1 MPLGLWFNPRMF
13 KPVPLFVGL
22 RYTRAKRRNHFIS
35 FISLISILGIALGVM
50 ALITVL
56 SVMNGF
62 EKELRERILGM
73 ASHAHVTS
81 FDSKLYNWKDV
92 REEIASDPRVIGTA
106 PQIEFEA
113 MLNLGDKV
121 SGALIR
127 GIEPEEEK
135 KVSDVHQHMVAG
147 SLDDLKPG
155 GFGIVLGKELAI
167 ALNVELGSKVTVVTP
182 QANVTPA
189 GFMPRFRRFTVVGV
203 FSVGMYEYDRA
214 TAFVHIRD
222 AAKLMKYG
230 NAVGS
235 IRLKLDDMFAARAVS
250 ADLTRLL
257 GPDYFVSDWTVQHEN
272 FFRAIKTEKRVMFFI
287 LLLIVTVAAFNIVST
302 LVMLV
307 NDKRPDIA
315 IMRTLGMSPSQV
327 MGVFVVQ
334 GMLIGALG
342 TLLGVVCGVAL
353 ATNVDVIVP
362 WLEQLFHTQFLAADV
377 YYITELP
384 SDLRIRDVIII
395 AIVSFMASALMTI
408 YPAWQAARTSPA
420 EALRYE

>member
-1 MPLGLWFNPRMF
+1 MF

-81 FDSKLYNWKDV
+81 FDSKLYKWKDV
-92 REEIASDPRVIGTA
+92 REKIASDPRVVGTA

-214 TAFVHIRD
+214 TAFVHIQD
-222 AAKLMKYG
+222 AARLMKYG

-235 IRLKLDDMFAARAVS
+235 IRLKLDDMFAAKVVS

-362 WLEQLFHTQFLAADV
+362 WLEQLFHTKFLAADV

-395 AIVSFMASALMTI
+395 AIVSFMASVLMTI

>member
-1 MPLGLWFNPRMF
+1 MF

-81 FDSKLYNWKDV
+81 FDSKLYKWKDV
-92 REEIASDPRVIGTA
+92 REKIASDPRVIGTA

-167 ALNVELGSKVTVVTP
+167 ALNVELGSKLTVVTP

-214 TAFVHIRD
+214 TAFVHIQD

-235 IRLKLDDMFAARAVS
+235 IRLKLDDMFAAKAVS

-315 IMRTLGMSPSQV
+315 IMRTLGMSPLQV

-342 TLLGVVCGVAL
+342 TLLGVICGVAL

-395 AIVSFMASALMTI
+395 AIVSFMASVLMTI

>member
-1 MPLGLWFNPRMF
+1 MF

-81 FDSKLYNWKDV
+81 FDSKLYKWKDV
-92 REEIASDPRVIGTA
+92 RAQIEADPRVIGTA

-113 MLNLGDKV
+113 MLNFGDKV

-127 GIEPEEEK
+127 GIEPVEERQ
-135 KVSDVHQHMVAG
+135 VSDVHEHMVAG
-147 SLDDLKPG
+147 SIDDLKPG
-155 GFGIVLGKELAI
+155 AFGIVLGKELAI
-167 ALNVELGSKVTVVTP
+167 ALNVDLGSKVTVVTP

-214 TAFVHIRD
+214 TAFMHIQD
-222 AAKLMKYG
+222 AAKLMRYG
-230 NAVGS
+230 NAIGG
-235 IRLKLDDMFAARAVS
+235 IRLKLADMFEAKQVS
-250 ADLTRLL
+250 AALSQAL
-257 GPDYFVSDWTVQHEN
+257 GPDYFVADWTVQHEN

-307 NDKRPDIA
+307 NDKRADIA
-315 IMRTLGMSPSQV
+315 IMRTLGMSPTQV
-327 MGVFVVQ
+327 MGVFIVQ
-334 GMLIGALG
+334 GMLIGTLG
-342 TLLGVVCGVAL
+342 TLLGIVCGVAL

-362 WLEQLFHTQFLAADV
+362 WLEQLFHTKFLAADV

-384 SDLRIRDVIII
+384 SDLRVRDVVII
-395 AIVSFMASALMTI
+395 AVVSFMASILMTI
-408 YPAWQAARTSPA
+408 YPAWQASRTSPA

>member
-1 MPLGLWFNPRMF
+1 MF

-22 RYTRAKRRNHFIS
+22 RYTRAKRRNGFIS

-81 FDSKLYNWKDV
+81 FDSKLYKWEEV
-92 REEIASDPRVIGTA
+92 RQRIEADPRVTGTA

-127 GIEPEEEK
+127 GIEPAEERQ
-135 KVSDVHQHMVAG
+135 VSDVHEHMVAG

-167 ALNVELGSKVTVVTP
+167 SLGVEMGSKVTVVTP

-214 TAFVHIRD
+214 TAFVHIQD
-222 AAKLMKYG
+222 AARLMKYG

-235 IRLKLDDMFAARAVS
+235 IRLKLEDMFEAKAVS
-250 ADLTRLL
+250 ASLTHAL
-257 GPDYFVSDWTVQHEN
+257 GPDYFVSDWTIQHEN

-307 NDKRPDIA
+307 NDKRADIA
-315 IMRTLGMSPSQV
+315 IMRTLGMSPAQV

-334 GMLIGALG
+334 GTLIGALG
-342 TLLGVVCGVAL
+342 TLLGIVCGVAL

-362 WLEQLFHTQFLAADV
+362 WLERVFHTQFLAADV

-384 SDLRIRDVIII
+384 SDLRIRDVVIIG
-395 AIVSFMASALMTI
+395 AVSFMASILMTI